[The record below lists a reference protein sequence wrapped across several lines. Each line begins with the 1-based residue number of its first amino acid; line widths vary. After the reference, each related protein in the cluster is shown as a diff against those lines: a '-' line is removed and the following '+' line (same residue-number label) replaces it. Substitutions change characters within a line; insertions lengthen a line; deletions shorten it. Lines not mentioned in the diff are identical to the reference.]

1 MSQQSEEQNYLVDKL
16 SFENRMLREKVKES
30 RLINE
35 EHKKLNGELRI
46 ENKAY
51 EDIIAKLQLRLT
63 VAQTTGERLERQMS
77 AFTYAVNSLIHI
89 RE

>member
-1 MSQQSEEQNYLVDKL
+1 MQDSEEANYTIDKL

-46 ENKAY
+46 ENRAF
-51 EDIIAKLQLRLT
+51 EEIINNLQIRLT
-63 VAQTTGERLERQMS
+63 VAQTTGERLERQLS